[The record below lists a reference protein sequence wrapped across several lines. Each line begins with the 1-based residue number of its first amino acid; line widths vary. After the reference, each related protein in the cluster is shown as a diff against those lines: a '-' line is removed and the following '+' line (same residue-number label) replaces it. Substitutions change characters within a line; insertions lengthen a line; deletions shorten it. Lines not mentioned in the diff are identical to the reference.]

1 MDCCGKGQASFL
13 GFSAVHVDGQLKVIV
28 ADSEEKV
35 PFLVLICKVPG
46 FKKKKISCSA
56 LSPRVKCSKY
66 RNEILASFLLA
77 LTSCLP
83 HSGM

>member
-1 MDCCGKGQASFL
+1 M
-13 GFSAVHVDGQLKVIV
+13 HVDGQLKVIV

-46 FKKKKISCSA
+46 LKKKKKISCSA
-56 LSPRVKCSKY
+56 PSPRVKCSKY